1 MKLTFLKKLKGKVK
15 TLHEKHLEK
24 KANKKPSK
32 IAQSKFYQA
41 YVRIINEHDFLV
53 LIPWSL
59 FLDFI
64 LEWMS
69 RHSFLSACDFV
80 IHHPIPY
87 LYNSFL
93 IMTFYSVAILF
104 RRRKFVRRV
113 ISGIFVALGITNCIL
128 LLNRVSPFGF
138 TDLNMIGDLLT
149 MQDSKY
155 FSAGQAFL
163 AMSGIIVF
171 GLFLVNLFIHGPK
184 KKDSTPFWV
193 RLLIVIAMA
202 VALPTSGKALQNA
215 KLIDSYF
222 GNLAQGYLNNGYLYG
237 FATSIIDRG
246 MSKPLGYSRQ
256 AVQKIVSNDQA
267 SSTESTVDG
276 KSGPN
281 VIVVLLES
289 YFDPSEANYIET
301 SEDPIPFFHS
311 LEANY
316 STGHLTVPVLGAGT
330 CNSEFEMLTG
340 MSCSFF
346 GPGEYPQKTVL
357 KKQDVESYADAFKDL
372 GYSAHVVH
380 NNGGNFYSRA
390 NAFSKMGFDTFT
402 SKEMLDITEYTPLG
416 SWPTDDVLI
425 QGTKDAMDST
435 KTKDFVYTITVST
448 HGNYPDYKV
457 LDDPA
462 IKVTAKGKDQGT
474 QYKWEY
480 YINQLHTLD
489 TWMKNYVDMLN
500 SRGEDTLLIMFG
512 DHLPTMGLTSD
523 EVATG
528 DLFKTKYVTWNNFG
542 LSKQDAD
549 LTSYQLVAEQMN
561 RIGVHQG
568 TMTQYNQTMI
578 KNGVLAGSN
587 QYMSGLKML
596 QYDLLYGKRYAYN
609 GVDLYPAS
617 DLIMGIHDVTVNRAY
632 YFNGKVH
639 IYGDN
644 FTKWSKVF
652 VNGKKVSTAYVSGQ
666 CLTIDDD
673 SIKDGDTLVVNQMGS
688 SDTIFRSSNK
698 YTYSSTLA
706 TDEEQHEEDP
716 TDSTTIDTETSD

>member
-1 MKLTFLKKLKGKVK
+1 MKLTKKKKLKGKVK

-184 KKDSTPFWV
+184 KKDTTPFWV

-289 YFDPSEANYIET
+289 YFDPSEANFIET

-542 LSKQDAD
+542 MSKQDAD

-596 QYDLLYGKRYAYN
+596 QYDLMVRFTSMVITLPN
-609 GVDLYPAS
+609 GV
-617 DLIMGIHDVTVNRAY
+617 
-632 YFNGKVH
+632 
-639 IYGDN
+639 
-644 FTKWSKVF
+644 
-652 VNGKKVSTAYVSGQ
+652 
-666 CLTIDDD
+666 
-673 SIKDGDTLVVNQMGS
+673 
-688 SDTIFRSSNK
+688 RSS
-698 YTYSSTLA
+698 
-706 TDEEQHEEDP
+706 
-716 TDSTTIDTETSD
+716 